1 MILRNIE
8 FHHFCTGLM
17 FWAALTHCIMAAKQS
32 SVALQRSSS
41 WYGCPGSHLAP
52 HVSSDGGFF
61 CRLSKTAPPPFLF
74 FFEGKIYSERNTKRK
89 WTSQVPACPYFSGIL
104 PSSSCQPNS
113 YVKKI
118 QQVSILVRRGNLE
131 TAELRFS
138 CEKGTC
144 HSCIFWKLPWISQE
158 INRLM
163 FPLWVRTPSVWMA
176 RWSRTPHPSPSW
188 SFYKLAQDH
197 IEVGHGPAVPVGF

>member
-17 FWAALTHCIMAAKQS
+17 LWAALPHCIMAAKQS

-41 WYGCPGSHLAP
+41 WYSC
-52 HVSSDGGFF
+52 
-61 CRLSKTAPPPFLF
+61 LSPCSTRELWWWLLLSPLKDRPPTLF

-113 YVKKI
+113 YIKKI
-118 QQVSILVRRGNLE
+118 QKVSILVRRGNLE
-131 TAELRFS
+131 TTELRFS
-138 CEKGTC
+138 REKGTC
-144 HSCIFWKLPWISQE
+144 HSCIFWKLPWISRE

-188 SFYKLAQDH
+188 SFYKLARDH